1 MVERSERTGQTR
13 RERMPVAM
21 MLVMA
26 LAAIFGIAWVVGGVF
41 AIGAYGLPATVWI
54 GLTVLGLLVN
64 GAVVVGIVRRATW
77 AQWLVAMQALV
88 LIVCLAVQPVDWGIA
103 GILAIAVQCVLL
115 VVPASNRW
123 FRGGPSRTR
132 ASSPARVAGGERG
145 DGQL

>member
-1 MVERSERTGQTR
+1 MAERIERTGQTR
-13 RERMPVAM
+13 RERMPVAT
-21 MLVMA
+21 MLVMS
-26 LAAIFGIAWVVGGVF
+26 LAVVFGIAWVAGGVV
-41 AIGAYGLPATVWI
+41 AIGALGLPVAVWI

-64 GAVVVGIVRRATW
+64 VAVVVGIVRRATW

-123 FRGGPSRTR
+123 FRGAPPRT
-132 ASSPARVAGGERG
+132 ASEIVGRHPG
-145 DGQL
+145 